1 MTAETTDETRG
12 PADRC
17 ACGDLYW
24 RHGNGSDGGPCQVHT
39 PVDANKVV
47 TGGSP
52 YSGQVFVRCDCAGFE
67 LAEDD
72 L

>member
-1 MTAETTDETRG
+1 MSADETRG

-24 RHGNGSDGGPCQVHT
+24 RHGNGNDGGPCQVYSKTNPDTH
-39 PVDANKVV
+39 PLRVDA
-47 TGGSP
+47 
-52 YSGQVFVRCDCAGFE
+52 FERCDCAGFE